1 MSQQINLFN
10 PAFQPQKHVLSAA
23 QLALAAGV
31 VVAGIAGLALL
42 GATRTAELQGQAN
55 AGAKQLEGRQARLAS
70 VNAEFVP
77 RGKDATIEGQLADAD
92 RKLAAMR
99 HVSGSLARGE
109 LGDTNGFGG
118 YFKALARQSMPGLW
132 LTGVTVGAG
141 GAQIGIRGRALDP
154 AMVPGYLNRL
164 TSEPLMRGK
173 SFASLQIGEAAPL
186 PVAASVPVSVPVSDP
201 VSASA
206 PAPVVAPIPAQ
217 GANGQPATRA
227 APYVEFSLQSVA
239 GEPRS

>member
-10 PAFQPQKHVLSAA
+10 PAFQPQKHVLSAV

-31 VVAGIAGLALL
+31 LVAGIAGLALWGSL
-42 GATRTAELQGQAN
+42 QTAELQQQAN
-55 AGAKQLEGRQARLAS
+55 AGAAQLDTRQARLAA
-70 VNAEFVP
+70 VNTEFVP
-77 RGKDATIEGQLADAD
+77 RGKDVTMDGQLLDAD

-99 HVSGSLARGE
+99 HMSGALARGE
-109 LGDTNGFGG
+109 LGDTSGFAG
-118 YFKALARQSMPGLW
+118 YFKALARQSMQGLW
-132 LTGVTVGAG
+132 LTGVTVDAG

-164 TSEPLMRGK
+164 TNEPLMQGK

-186 PVAASVPVSVPVSDP
+186 PVPAAGP
-201 VSASA
+201 
-206 PAPVVAPIPAQ
+206 
-217 GANGQPATRA
+217 GADGQPATRA

-239 GEPRS
+239 TEPQP

>member
-31 VVAGIAGLALL
+31 VVVGIAGLALL
-42 GATRTAELQGQAN
+42 GSLQTGQLQQQAD
-55 AGAKQLEGRQARLAS
+55 AGLRQLEARQARVAA
-70 VNAEFVP
+70 VNAEFAP
-77 RGKDATIEGQLADAD
+77 RVKDATMDGQLIDAD

-99 HVSGSLARGE
+99 HMTGALARGE
-109 LGDTNGFGG
+109 LGDTNGFAG
-118 YFKALARQSMPGLW
+118 YFKALARQSMQGLW
-132 LTGVTVGAG
+132 LTGVTVDAG

-164 TSEPLMRGK
+164 TSEPLMQGK

-186 PVAASVPVSVPVSDP
+186 ALPAA
-201 VSASA
+201 A
-206 PAPVVAPIPAQ
+206 P
-217 GANGQPATRA
+217 GADGQAATRA
-227 APYVEFSLQSVA
+227 APYIEFSLQSVA
-239 GEPRS
+239 AEPQP

>member
-42 GATRTAELQGQAN
+42 GSTRTAELQGQAN

-77 RGKDATIEGQLADAD
+77 RGKDVTIEGQLADAD

-186 PVAASVPVSVPVSDP
+186 PVAASVPVSVPVSDS

-217 GANGQPATRA
+217 GANGQAATRA